1 MLKFFFTVM
10 IFSKTFSVL
19 SFATGG
25 QPPYQSGLPD
35 VTRYTFDMVIL
46 LFGWYYLFIRK
57 PE

>member
-1 MLKFFFTVM
+1 MMKFFFTVM
-10 IFSKTFSVL
+10 IFIKTFSVL

-25 QPPYQSGLPD
+25 QPPYQSDLFG
-35 VTRYTFDMVIL
+35 VTHYTFDTGIL